1 MSTTELL
8 HKFSIEIYQELSI
21 NGFDRAKISASYKSG
36 ASICETHIE
45 RAYIPVCCVV
55 TIQSETDVRTYIR
68 KNGKNIDLNPISN
81 LDVTPDLVEICAK
94 TIARRVLQ
102 IWNQEVLNT
111 RAMWITSPEIP
122 NWKAIVYS
130 VIEPCA
136 IAKIVNNAM
145 TAAPRPKQPEYN
157 MRLVM
162 EQGYVT
168 GTGIAPIMSQELFVN
183 FQRFYALCVQSEV
196 LHLMNPDELLL
207 PEAWESRK

>member
-1 MSTTELL
+1 MNTTELL
-8 HKFSIEIYQELSI
+8 NKFSIELYRELSI

-36 ASICETHIE
+36 ASICETHID
-45 RAYIPVCCVV
+45 RAHIPVCCVV
-55 TIQSETDVRTYIR
+55 TIQSEKEVRTYIR

-81 LDVTPDLVEICAK
+81 LDVTPDLVEVCAK

-122 NWKAIVYS
+122 NWKAIIYS

-145 TAAPRPKQPEYN
+145 MASPRPKQPECN

-207 PEAWESRK
+207 PEAWETRK

>member
-1 MSTTELL
+1 MNTTELL
-8 HKFSIEIYQELSI
+8 HEFTRELYKELRV
-21 NGFDRAKISASYKSG
+21 NDFDRARIVANYKSG
-36 ASICETHIE
+36 NSICETYIE
-45 RAYIPVCCVV
+45 KAYIPVCCVV
-55 TIQSETDVRTYIR
+55 TIQSEKEVRTYIR
-68 KNGKNIDLNPISN
+68 KNGHNIDLNPISN
-81 LDVTPDLVEICAK
+81 LDVTKDLVEVCAK

-130 VIEPCA
+130 VIDPVA

-145 TAAPRPKQPEYN
+145 IASPRPKQPECN

-168 GTGIAPIMSQELFVN
+168 GNGIAPIMSQELYVN

>member
-1 MSTTELL
+1 MNTTELL
-8 HKFSIEIYQELSI
+8 HEFTRELYQELRV
-21 NGFDRAKISASYKSG
+21 NDFDRARITANYKSG
-36 ASICETHIE
+36 NSICETHIE
-45 RAYIPVCCVV
+45 KSYIPVCCVV
-55 TIQSETDVRTYIR
+55 TIQSEKEVRTYIR
-68 KNGKNIDLNPISN
+68 KNGHNIDLNPISN
-81 LDVTPDLVEICAK
+81 LDVTKDLVEVCAK

-130 VIEPCA
+130 VIDPVA

-145 TAAPRPKQPEYN
+145 IASPRPKQPECN

-168 GTGIAPIMSQELFVN
+168 GNGIAPIMSQELYVN